1 MKKELRVKK
10 SQEFQLIMKYK
21 KFYASPTMTLYVAPK
36 RETKNRVGISVGKR
50 LGGAVQRNK
59 VKRQVRMMVQ
69 KNFQF
74 TENFDSIILIRP
86 KFSEESYS
94 INENYLL
101 ELIKKVKI
109 EK

>member
-1 MKKELRVKK
+1 MKKEMRVKK
-10 SQEFQLIMKYK
+10 SQEFQAIMKNK
-21 KFYASPTMTLYVAPK
+21 KFYASPTMTLYVSPK
-36 RETKNRVGISVGKR
+36 REEKNRVGISVGKR
-50 LGGAVQRNK
+50 LGGAVDRNK

-69 KNFQF
+69 KVFSF
-74 TENFDSIILIRP
+74 TEEFDSIILIRP
-86 KFSEESYS
+86 QFKEESYS